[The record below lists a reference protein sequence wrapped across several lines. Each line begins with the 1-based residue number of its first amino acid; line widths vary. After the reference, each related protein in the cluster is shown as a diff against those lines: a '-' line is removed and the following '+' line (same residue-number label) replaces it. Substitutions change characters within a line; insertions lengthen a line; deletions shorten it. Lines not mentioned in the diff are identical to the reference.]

1 MIDIKSL
8 KNESVK
14 FPDPIKSII
23 EMQKNAMNEQEFL
36 DWFVSLRQ
44 KARELD
50 IKKKEVK

>member
-8 KNESVK
+8 KSDSMKYPE
-14 FPDPIKSII
+14 PLKSII

-36 DWFVSLRQ
+36 DWFVSLRK

-50 IKKKEVK
+50 IKKNEV